1 MVIIAALLIGVS
13 LLAQE
18 IIHVAYMD
26 MKLDQLEDSLDYALI
41 SSKLSQLNEKLKEE

>member
-1 MVIIAALLIGVS
+1 MIIIAALLIGFS

-18 IIHVAYMD
+18 MVHIAYMD

-41 SSKLSQLNEKLKEE
+41 SSKLNQLNEKLKTE